1 MKEPLTSLLLMGW
14 GETEKKDLRK
24 VQGKDICSTSR
35 NKFTVSIRNIAF
47 HIQRKNLSYV
57 VVVNWSSAKY

>member
-1 MKEPLTSLLLMGW
+1 MGW

-47 HIQRKNLSYV
+47 HIQRKKLSYV